1 MSKKPP
7 PPAPRPLPHRGL
19 FITLEGP
26 EGSGKSTQVR
36 ALAASL
42 RRHGRQVV
50 TLREPGDTPLGERV
64 RRLLLSPSTGAISPR
79 ADAFLYMTARA
90 QLVEAVIKPALSR
103 GAVVICDRFLDATL
117 AYQGYGSGLDVEA
130 LRCIGDFATQGIHPG
145 VTILLD
151 LPPADGLRRIR
162 GGKDRIERRAA
173 AFHQRVRRGYL
184 ALARREPRRFRI
196 VDARRSRN
204 LIAQEI
210 HAAVAELLRHRR
222 SSR

>member
-1 MSKKPP
+1 ML
-7 PPAPRPLPHRGL
+7 RRGV
-19 FITLEGP
+19 FITFEGP
-26 EGSGKSTQVR
+26 EGSGKSTQVH

-42 RRHGRQVV
+42 RRQGRRVV

-90 QLVEAVIKPALSR
+90 QLVEAAIKPALQR

-117 AYQGYGSGLDVEA
+117 AYQGYGSGLDVET
-130 LRCIGDFATQGIHPG
+130 LRCIGEFATQGMHPD

-151 LPPADGLRRIR
+151 LPPIDGLRRIR

-173 AFHQRVRRGYL
+173 AFHQRVRHGYL
-184 ALARREPRRFRI
+184 ALARREPRRFCVI
-196 VDARRSRN
+196 DARRSRD

-210 HAAVAELLRHRR
+210 GEAVAARLCRRR
-222 SSR
+222 SLR